1 LTEQSC
7 AAVDANEKKN
17 KRVVTQ
23 EKQSKEKEENKKLGV
38 NRPKLQVI
46 VKEKKISICRHY
58 MNGKCHEGEKCKFSH
73 NTIPLTKSKDERE
86 LKRQTRKQS
95 NRESA
100 RRSSLRKQVECDDLA
115 QRAECLKEE
124 NASQRESRSESH

>member
-1 LTEQSC
+1 D
-7 AAVDANEKKN
+7 AANEKKN

-23 EKQSKEKEENKKLGV
+23 EKQSKEK
-38 NRPKLQVI
+38 
-46 VKEKKISICRHY
+46 
-58 MNGKCHEGEKCKFSH
+58 
-73 NTIPLTKSKDERE
+73 DERE

-100 RRSSLRKQVECDDLA
+100 LRSSLRKHVECDDLA

-124 NASQRESRSESH
+124 NASHRAEASHIRSKYEQLLAENASLKMAIKPFEF